1 MPESGLKRAV
11 RQLIDDLSADVVEE
25 RIVHY
30 IIREVH
36 IGRKLAAVLQDPY
49 VRNRLDGDKLD
60 EVLEKAEVIEAVE
73 SEMTEAFRK
82 HDFKFTQ
89 DPL

>member
-11 RQLIDDLSADVVEE
+11 RQLIEDISSDVVED

-30 IIREVH
+30 IIREVQV
-36 IGRKLAAVLQDPY
+36 GRKLAAVLQDPY

-73 SEMTEAFRK
+73 GEMTEAFRK
-82 HDFKFTQ
+82 HDFKFTE
-89 DPL
+89 D